1 MPTYVDCIAK
11 MINLMKTSVMLRHCR
26 GFLLNLMIMEQKQ
39 ILELLNKPFISDEDY
54 RKFAHYLFEFV
65 GHYSNLGDMTTF
77 QELIR
82 TGLHHQRTRAL
93 TLVFLEDIFAAGNVS
108 QELLSAILDGQSR
121 ELSEAVLYLLAQYN
135 WRIMEAGY
143 KQFVHE
149 HLILHGHNYIAK
161 LYE

>member
-1 MPTYVDCIAK
+1 
-11 MINLMKTSVMLRHCR
+11 
-26 GFLLNLMIMEQKQ
+26 MEQKQ

-82 TGLHHQRTRAL
+82 TGLHHQRTRSL

>member
-1 MPTYVDCIAK
+1 
-11 MINLMKTSVMLRHCR
+11 MKPSVMLRHCR

-39 ILELLNKPFISDEDY
+39 ILELLKKPYIGNDDY
-54 RKFAHYLFEFV
+54 RNFAHYLFEFI
-65 GHYSNLGDMTTF
+65 GRYSNLEDQKTL
-77 QELIR
+77 QKLIR
-82 TGLHHQRTRAL
+82 AGLHHQRTRAL
-93 TLVFLEDIFAAGNVS
+93 TIVFLEDIFADGRIS

-121 ELSEAVLYLLAQYN
+121 ELSEAVLYLLAKYN

>member
-1 MPTYVDCIAK
+1 
-11 MINLMKTSVMLRHCR
+11 MKPSVMLRHCR

-39 ILELLNKPFISDEDY
+39 ILELLNKPYIGNDDY
-54 RKFAHYLFEFV
+54 RNFAHYLFEFI
-65 GHYSNLGDMTTF
+65 GRYPHLEDKAAFY
-77 QELIR
+77 QLIR
-82 TGLHHQRTRAL
+82 AGLSHQRTRAL
-93 TLVFLEDIFAAGNVS
+93 TVVFLEDIFADGRIS